1 MSYVLGLN
9 RSSKG
14 TLAPSKYPWVGH
26 MDYERG
32 VPGLLNRERE
42 QIKVRDGSAAI
53 LLIAAR
59 PLIGHGPGNKGE
71 PCLICTNIPVPLRG
85 TSFLVVRGAGH
96 FGAQSLLALPLL
108 NQSCIPSDTFG
119 WIIALVWRG
128 SER

>member
-42 QIKVRDGSAAI
+42 QITKVRGGSAA
-53 LLIAAR
+53 LLLFAAR
-59 PLIGHGPGNKGE
+59 PLIGHD
-71 PCLICTNIPVPLRG
+71 PCSRVNR
-85 TSFLVVRGAGH
+85 
-96 FGAQSLLALPLL
+96 ALSAP
-108 NQSCIPSDTFG
+108 T
-119 WIIALVWRG
+119 
-128 SER
+128 